1 VIQYFQGYEMKN
13 KVTIDDLADMVQ
25 RGFLDQSKQ
34 IQEIR
39 NDIQSVKKDV
49 SDFKNE
55 NQEDHKE
62 SFNSLNRVE
71 TLQKSELNRA
81 DKQAVILDTH
91 GKRLTALETK

>member
-1 VIQYFQGYEMKN
+1 MKN

-62 SFNSLNRVE
+62 IFNSLNRVE